1 MNHLTEEEL
10 LDAYYEELPEVR
22 RQHLADCPECRAEL
36 ERLSELLDDVRS
48 VPIPPRNANYGR
60 EVWARVESWLPARK
74 RWWTRGWLVGA
85 AAAAVLAATF
95 VAGMLTMRNQQSSYN
110 PAGSGTNRA
119 GLLATGLSDQDQR
132 RLFLGAMS
140 DHLDRSEVLL
150 AELVHPSPSA
160 ENVNQ
165 ERSRARDLLDEN
177 RLLRETALRSGDQ
190 AHAALLDDLERV
202 FLDLANSPGQ
212 LSSEDIAELGRRITN
227 QGLLFKV
234 RVTKTDAR
242 PKGPIS

>member
-1 MNHLTEEEL
+1 
-10 LDAYYEELPEVR
+10 
-22 RQHLADCPECRAEL
+22 
-36 ERLSELLDDVRS
+36 
-48 VPIPPRNANYGR
+48 
-60 EVWARVESWLPARK
+60 
-74 RWWTRGWLVGA
+74 
-85 AAAAVLAATF
+85 
-95 VAGMLTMRNQQSSYN
+95 
-110 PAGSGTNRA
+110 
-119 GLLATGLSDQDQR
+119 
-132 RLFLGAMS
+132 MS